1 MKNGADIRICD
12 EVYDFPLN
20 YGLSIVDVS
29 VDSMVYFTKCCFV
42 ASGNKL
48 TYSRT
53 TDWVLLVDFCC

>member
-1 MKNGADIRICD
+1 MKNGADIKICE

-29 VDSMVYFTKCCFV
+29 VDSIAINMCVP
-42 ASGNKL
+42 SGNKL
-48 TYSRT
+48 TYSHT